1 MSEEKLGRYI
11 EIVNDLKQMKQD
23 MKPLNQEKKLLE
35 EELLE
40 SGQTEFTYYGTKITI
55 TPKTTE
61 KMNKEEVEALIAD
74 TIKKSEETGDGLTY
88 EDFYET
94 VDSKKISVKEQKF
107 NNKTGETAE

>member
-23 MKPLNQEKKLLE
+23 MKPLNQEKKMLE

-40 SGQTEFTYYGTKITI
+40 SGQTEFSYYGTKITI
-55 TPKTTE
+55 VPKTTE
-61 KMNKEEVEALIAD
+61 RMNKEEVEALIAD
-74 TIKKSEETGDGLTY
+74 TIKRNEETGDGLTY

-94 VDSKKISVKEQKF
+94 VDSKKITVKEQKF
-107 NNKTGETAE
+107 NNKTGEVSE